1 MRFFRDF
8 QSWKNSIGHP
18 FFFAPFCGF
27 ACQKGTSF
35 VHPTLAFD
43 HLFLDIMTT
52 ILVFEDNP
60 DLRQVVVQL
69 LNSQPDFRVVGE
81 AANCRDIL
89 KLATKHQPGFVLLDI
104 GMPDV
109 NGLDGLH
116 LLKSYFP
123 EVKTMMFTSF
133 DEDDKVTN
141 AICLGADGYI
151 LKTELVDRLPAAIRE
166 IMNGGAPMTPSIARK
181 VLTLFP
187 KRSFFSF
194 SKPPEYEL
202 TDREREVLNLLSKGH
217 SRKMIAD
224 EMSVLQ
230 STIDSHIKSIYQKMQ
245 VHSVGEAI
253 RKGIS
258 DRLVSLGI

>member
-1 MRFFRDF
+1 M
-8 QSWKNSIGHP
+8 IH
-18 FFFAPFCGF
+18 
-27 ACQKGTSF
+27 
-35 VHPTLAFD
+35 
-43 HLFLDIMTT
+43 

-69 LNSQPDFRVVGE
+69 LNSQPDFTVLGE
-81 AANCRDIL
+81 AANCRDVL
-89 KLATKHQPGFVLLDI
+89 KLASKHKPELALLDI

-123 EVKTMMFTSF
+123 EIKTLMFTSF

-151 LKTELVDRLPAAIRE
+151 LKTDLVDRLPAAIRE
-166 IMNGGAPMTPSIARK
+166 IMDGGAPMTPSIARK

-187 KRSFFSF
+187 KRGFFSF

-202 TDREREVLNLLSKGH
+202 TDKERDVLNLLSKGH
-217 SRKMIAD
+217 SRKMVAL
-224 EMSVLQ
+224 EMHVEQ
-230 STIDSHIKSIYQKMQ
+230 STIDSHIKHIYEKMK

-258 DRLVSLGI
+258 DKLVSLGI